1 MYQRGRERERVE
13 CRCRSA
19 RASRARHIQHT
30 RDETR
35 NSPRDVSYPRRG
47 LSHRRQHAPSRRAR
61 TRVQSES
68 AFQIL
73 RQQTPPC
80 SASRARHSPARA
92 LCLLALPIYALR
104 ASGASSAAH
113 HPIPHTLG
121 RSSRRTPCRCLP
133 HHRLPRARR
142 QLQGSRAV
150 AASWCL
156 LAGQGQLGLTSTVVV
171 DVERRVATDVEA
183 ADPHAHPGRCA
194 LSCDARPGLRA
205 LSCGA
210 WCACPPCPCC
220 RRCHA
225 GRCRCSCARRSDS
238 TSPSRCPRR

>member
-19 RASRARHIQHT
+19 RRAPHT
-30 RDETR
+30 THARR
-35 NSPRDVSYPRRG
+35 NAE
-47 LSHRRQHAPSRRAR
+47 QPSRCKLSAPRAFASPAAR
-61 TRVQSES
+61 ALPTGTHACSER
-68 AFQIL
+68 IGL
-73 RQQTPPC
+73 PNPPPTTPPC